1 MITKH
6 FKISDT
12 DGTVLDLS
20 DLLKVELRNEDETII
35 AMRKHLDEET
45 LENLYFRQHEQSEPA
60 QTFGCAVHPK
70 TQSRKQNQRSQSRI
84 YERQFSSRDRL
95 TDKLN
100 PVVPVILTMKER
112 HRPLQSLGH

>member
-20 DLLKVELRNEDETII
+20 DILKVELRNEDETII

-45 LENLYFRQHEQSEPA
+45 LENLYFRKPEQSEQLKHLVALYIQDTVQKAEP
-60 QTFGCAVHPK
+60 
-70 TQSRKQNQRSQSRI
+70 RSWSRI
-84 YERQFSSRDRL
+84 H
-95 TDKLN
+95 
-100 PVVPVILTMKER
+100 ER
-112 HRPLQSLGH
+112 HMSLLVID